1 MARKS
6 NAVCRADEAGQTCHR
21 NDEDHAH
28 RNVPISTRGGAGKR
42 RQASRCSGAADSV
55 HDQHYERVTDGA
67 FNVTHHDLDTGLL
80 VTENE
85 PFDGATVQPDRGGP
99 TGAARQ
105 LERDESAQAMIIEID
120 ARRGSGKTGEERK
133 KLGTVQGRHS
143 YDFRRRAREHQAGG
157 TPGRTVD
164 TMRVWI
170 DQDLCTGDGLCTDHA
185 PDVFRLLEDGIA
197 YVVEDG
203 RVLNDPGGSASLAR
217 VAKHLE
223 AGTLLAADC
232 CPGEC
237 IFVEPD
243 EDN

>member
-1 MARKS
+1 
-6 NAVCRADEAGQTCHR
+6 
-21 NDEDHAH
+21 
-28 RNVPISTRGGAGKR
+28 VPLSTLGGAGQR
-42 RQASRCSGAADSV
+42 RQASRRSGAADSV
-55 HDQHYERVTDGA
+55 YDQHYERIASGT
-67 FNVTHHDLDTGLL
+67 FNVTHHNLDAGLL

-85 PFDGATVQPDRGGP
+85 TFDDATVQPDRGGP
-99 TGAARQ
+99 TDAARQ
-105 LERDESAQAMIIEID
+105 LERDERAEAVIVEID
-120 ARRGSGKTGEERK
+120 ERSGVGKTAEERQ
-133 KLGTVQGRHS
+133 KLGTVHDRHN
-143 YDFRRRAREHQAGG
+143 YDFRRRAREHQADG
-157 TPGRTVD
+157 TSGRTVD
-164 TMRVWI
+164 GMRVWI

-217 VAKHLE
+217 VAKYLE